1 MFALLACKD
10 VIERLC
16 VVVVNGTTFIRR
28 AGGMKHAMKLTN
40 MDDKIFG
47 TKASM
52 LLNSSQRSGAKQ
64 LHLKNAS
71 LVGIHIVEK
80 ESIQLFNLVFRYV

>member
-1 MFALLACKD
+1 
-10 VIERLC
+10 
-16 VVVVNGTTFIRR
+16 
-28 AGGMKHAMKLTN
+28 
-40 MDDKIFG
+40 
-47 TKASM
+47 M

-71 LVGIHIVEK
+71 IVGIHIVDK